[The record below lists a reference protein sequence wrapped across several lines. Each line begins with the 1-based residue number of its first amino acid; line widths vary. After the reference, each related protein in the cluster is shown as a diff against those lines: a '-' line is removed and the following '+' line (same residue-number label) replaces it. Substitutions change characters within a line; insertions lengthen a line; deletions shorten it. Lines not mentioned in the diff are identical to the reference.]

1 MERKIIFVDLDGVC
15 ADFDGHYMKT
25 FGKDL
30 REGSVSDEELWAN
43 VDSYEGDFF
52 YDLPV
57 LPGTR
62 EALQAL
68 RDMGYEIIFLTA
80 CPASNY
86 GYVAQQKH
94 DWVRLVLEET
104 EALVIPIVGG
114 KNKAKIIQSQGNILI
129 DDFHKNTKA
138 WADAGGE
145 PILHTD
151 WESSLNILHTLTT

>member
-1 MERKIIFVDLDGVC
+1 MTKKRLFVDLDGVC
-15 ADFDGHYMKT
+15 AGFDEHYLAT

-30 REGSVSDEELWAN
+30 REGAVSDEELWAN

-57 LPGTR
+57 LPGTQ
-62 EALQAL
+62 EALQTL
-68 RDMGYEIIFLTA
+68 RDCGYEIVYLTA

-94 DWVRLVLEET
+94 DWVRMKLEDQD
-104 EALVIPIVGG
+104 ALVIPIVGG
-114 KNKAKIIQSQGNILI
+114 KNKAKLIQFQGDVLI
-129 DDFHKNTKA
+129 DDFHKNTQA

-151 WESSLNILHTLTT
+151 WAKSLLTLEALHA